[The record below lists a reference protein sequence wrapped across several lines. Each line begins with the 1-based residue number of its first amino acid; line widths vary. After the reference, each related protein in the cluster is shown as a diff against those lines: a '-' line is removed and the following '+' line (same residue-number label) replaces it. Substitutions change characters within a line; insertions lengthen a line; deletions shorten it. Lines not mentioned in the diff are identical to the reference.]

1 MIMKMRMSMVQ
12 TLPKVLTLVAFLLLR
27 RYLTAVT
34 VNIVRLVCAIFKIG
48 NLLRQGNPF
57 KSTKR
62 RLAGFIVNI
71 IQFTYLSYQI
81 IRCKD

>member
-1 MIMKMRMSMVQ
+1 
-12 TLPKVLTLVAFLLLR
+12 
-27 RYLTAVT
+27 
-34 VNIVRLVCAIFKIG
+34 
-48 NLLRQGNPF
+48 LLRQGNPF